1 MASLNQNRRLS
12 LAATI
17 PMITDPESNAQIKS
31 ILLMT
36 KIVEA
41 DVSFHSFAEAE
52 GDKNLALLGV
62 DLEGKDHMR
71 VFSFLDI
78 VRFLHSSE
86 RWDFNLASVEPTMAL
101 MLKSYDSSD
110 ERNFLKFLVK
120 AIEKKEYLFF
130 DDGAEITKLSGPT
143 IADLVG
149 YFLVLDLYIMNLPV
163 PVQDW
168 KDRIENHYWTKMQE
182 VNQIFQNQIRNHKNV
197 GEVENSV

>member
-1 MASLNQNRRLS
+1 
-12 LAATI
+12 
-17 PMITDPESNAQIKS
+17 MITDPESNAQIKS

-62 DLEGKDHMR
+62 DLRGKDHMR

-101 MLKSYDSSD
+101 MLKSYDSSN
-110 ERNFLKFLVK
+110 EKNFLKFLGK

-130 DDGAEITKLSGPT
+130 DDGGDITKLSGPT

-168 KDRIENHYWTKMQE
+168 KDRIEYHYWSKMQE
-182 VNQIFQNQIRNHKNV
+182 VNQIFQNQIQNYKNV
-197 GEVENSV
+197 GEVENSVQLKSQQAKL

>member
-120 AIEKKEYLFF
+120 AIEKKEYLFI